1 MYAIV
6 DIETTGTYAAANGI
20 TEISI
25 QVFDGYRVVEK
36 YETLINPLQH
46 IPHFIE
52 SFTGISNTMVKDAP
66 TFEQIAEKVYAILH
80 DKIFI
85 AHNVN
90 FDYSFIKVNLENAGY
105 SFHVKKL
112 CTVRLSRKIFP
123 GYPSYSLGKLCDSLG
138 INIKGRHRAGG
149 DALATVTLF
158 KMLLE
163 NDENKFIVSS
173 LKTNSK
179 EQILPPNIPKEN
191 YDNLP
196 LVPGVYYFH
205 NAKGKIIYVGK
216 AKNIRS
222 RVNSHFS
229 NNSASRQKQ
238 NFINHIYSISFKECA
253 TELMASIL
261 ESIEIKRLWPA
272 FNASQKRWEDVYG
285 IYSFEDQNGYIR
297 LAIEKNKRN
306 LKPITTFHYLING
319 QSILR
324 QLTKDYNLCPKFCF
338 LQTNHGKCIGIIEE
352 YCYSACEK
360 EESANDYN
368 NRVSDAINSLQ
379 DKPSFAIFDKG
390 LNYDEQSC
398 VLVINGK
405 IYGMGCLKNDLILDN
420 PEKLKE
426 LIEPLK
432 ENSFIQNLVIGYAAR
447 FPEKILKL
455 EDVPA

>member
-25 QVFDGYRVVEK
+25 QVFDGSRVVEK

-46 IPHFIE
+46 IPRFIE
-52 SFTGISNTMVKDAP
+52 SFTGINNAMVKDAP
-66 TFEQIAEKVYAILH
+66 TFEQIAEKVHAILH
-80 DKIFI
+80 DKIFV

-90 FDYSFIKVNLENAGY
+90 FDYSFIKVNLETAG
-105 SFHVKKL
+105 FAFNVKKL

-123 GYPSYSLGKLCDSLG
+123 GYPSYSLGKICDSLG

-149 DALATVTLF
+149 DALATVSLF

-173 LKTNSK
+173 LKNNSK
-179 EQILPPNIPKEN
+179 EQILPPNVPKEN
-191 YDNLP
+191 YDILP
-196 LVPGVYYFH
+196 MVPGVYYFH
-205 NAKGKIIYVGK
+205 NAKEKIIYVGK

-261 ESIEIKRLWPA
+261 ESVEIKRLWPA
-272 FNASQKRWEDVYG
+272 FNASQKRWEDVYS
-285 IYSFEDQNGYIR
+285 IYSFEDQNGYMR

-306 LKPITTFHYLING
+306 LKPITTFHYLIHG

-338 LQTNHGKCIGIIEE
+338 LQTDHDKCIGIIEE
-352 YCYSACEK
+352 YCNSACEK
-360 EESANDYN
+360 EESTNAYN
-368 NRVSDAINSLQ
+368 NRVSDAIISLQ
-379 DKPSFAIFDKG
+379 DKPSFVILDKG

-405 IYGMGCLKNDLILDN
+405 IYGMGCLKNDQLSDN

-426 LIEPLK
+426 LIEPIK
-432 ENSFIQNLVIGYAAR
+432 ENNFIQNLVNGYAAR
-447 FPEKILKL
+447 FPEKIMKL
-455 EDVPA
+455 ENVPA